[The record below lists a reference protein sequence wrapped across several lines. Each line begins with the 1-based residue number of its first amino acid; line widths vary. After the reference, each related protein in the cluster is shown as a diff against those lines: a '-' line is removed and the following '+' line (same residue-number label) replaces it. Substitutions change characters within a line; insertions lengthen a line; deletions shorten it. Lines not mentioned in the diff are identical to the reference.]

1 MVWASLVAR
10 TPISWA
16 GLRKTEHQ
24 QLQIADDDGFVL
36 DAVPFNLELEVGP
49 LGVVC
54 ECHGPHSWP
63 LVHSKPEPLE
73 PVLDSRALH
82 EVRGWHYGAA
92 WRGVAIDAALSPSP
106 VEVTRNSMPRLPTT
120 LGNDCHRWRG
130 PPCSLMGYVA
140 AAALRLRRL
149 RIRHRW
155 LEAPSA
161 WSPSFGRS
169 GISSDAHCAFDAPL
183 IRPSRSDGRDG
194 TRELLPE
201 TRDARWSRWEPRVGL
216 WEILPRPEEPR

>member
-1 MVWASLVAR
+1 MKCCVGSARVAAVASNGTNPTNIFGQKVPSG
-10 TPISWA
+10 TKS
-16 GLRKTEHQ
+16 TS
-24 QLQIADDDGFVL
+24 DDGWSGP
-36 DAVPFNLELEVGP
+36 AWWPGPPFPGRAYERLSISSCKSPMTMASCWMRCLSNLALKVGP

-130 PPCSLMGYVA
+130 PPCSLMG
-140 AAALRLRRL
+140 
-149 RIRHRW
+149 
-155 LEAPSA
+155 
-161 WSPSFGRS
+161 
-169 GISSDAHCAFDAPL
+169 
-183 IRPSRSDGRDG
+183 
-194 TRELLPE
+194 
-201 TRDARWSRWEPRVGL
+201 
-216 WEILPRPEEPR
+216 